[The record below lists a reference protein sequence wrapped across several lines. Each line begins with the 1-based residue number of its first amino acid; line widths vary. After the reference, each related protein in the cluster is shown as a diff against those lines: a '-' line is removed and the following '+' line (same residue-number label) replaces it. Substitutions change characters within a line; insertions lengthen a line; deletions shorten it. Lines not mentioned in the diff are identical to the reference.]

1 MKIEYPIYKFK
12 LSEEQYQIITEE
24 NLESLPCYM
33 KENHLKKVIITNS
46 EDKNGWNSSELPNL
60 TNFSFIEELLVYWT
74 NIKNIKGIEC
84 CNLLKTLWIDNDDRT
99 DIDFKKFPYLQ
110 KFISWDRKNIQ
121 NIWKVPTLKELTL
134 AGVKPNSFHSGEALK
149 SLIKLRILNTSLKD
163 ISFMENGI
171 NIDFLE
177 LLNLSKIE
185 DLTPLRKLKNLK
197 HLRID
202 CNKVVDF
209 SFLKDLINLER
220 LYISSKVGVFEFD
233 YFLGLTLLKK
243 VNISG
248 NSKIQT
254 FNREL
259 QKKINIDNE

>member
-12 LSEEQYQIITEE
+12 LSEDQYQIITEE
-24 NLESLPCYM
+24 NVDSLPYYM
-33 KENHLKKVIITNS
+33 KENCLKKAIIISS
-46 EDKNGWNSSELPNL
+46 EDKNGWNSTELPDL
-60 TNFSFIEELLVYWT
+60 ANFSFIEELLVYWT

-84 CNLLKTLWIDNDDRT
+84 CSLLKTLWIDNEDRT
-99 DIDFKKFPYLQ
+99 EIDFKKFPYLQ
-110 KFISWDRKNIQ
+110 KFVSWDRKNIQ
-121 NIWKVPTLKELTL
+121 NIWEVPTLRELTL

-149 SLIKLRILNTSLKD
+149 SLTKLRVLNTSLKD
-163 ISFMENGI
+163 ISFIENGA
-171 NIDFLE
+171 NIHFLE
-177 LLNLSKIE
+177 LLNFSKIE
-185 DLTPLRKLKNLK
+185 DLTPLKQLKNLR

-209 SFLKDLINLER
+209 SFLRDLINLET
-220 LYISSKVGVFEFD
+220 LYISSKVEAFEFD

-259 QKKINIDNE
+259 QKKMNLD

>member
-1 MKIEYPIYKFK
+1 MKIEYPIYKLK
-12 LSEEQYQIITEE
+12 LSEDQYQIITEQ
-24 NLESLPCYM
+24 NIDSLPYYM
-33 KENHLKKVIITNS
+33 KENCLKKAIIISS
-46 EDKNGWNSSELPNL
+46 EDKNGWNSTELPDL
-60 TNFSFIEELLVYWT
+60 ANFSFIEELLVYWT

-99 DIDFKKFPYLQ
+99 EIDFKKFPYLQ
-110 KFISWDRKNIQ
+110 KFVSWNRKNIQ
-121 NIWKVPTLKELTL
+121 SIWEVPTLRELTL

-149 SLIKLRILNTSLKD
+149 SLTKLRVLNTSLKD
-163 ISFMENGI
+163 ISFMGNAV
-171 NIDFLE
+171 NIHFLE
-177 LLNLSKIE
+177 LLNFSKIE
-185 DLTPLRKLKNLK
+185 DLTPLKQLKSLR

-209 SFLKDLINLER
+209 SFLRNLTNLET
-220 LYISSKVGVFEFD
+220 LYISTKVGIFEFD

-259 QKKINIDNE
+259 QEKMNLN